1 MSRWILP
8 DGRLL
13 VEERPGEFRLERA
26 DGSLDRTWKSGS
38 SSEREHLYTST
49 YFVDGGEL
57 RCRFEDDN
65 TDSDRPASVSLSTEL
80 RGLRAVGGPGA

>member
-1 MSRWILP
+1 MRRWTLN

-13 VEERPGEFRLERA
+13 VEDVEGSFRLERA
-26 DGSLDRTWKSGS
+26 DGSLERIWRSGL

-49 YFVDGGEL
+49 YFVEDGEL

-65 TDSDRPASVSLSTEL
+65 YDSDAAPSVSLSVEL
-80 RGLRAVGGPGA
+80 RGLRPA